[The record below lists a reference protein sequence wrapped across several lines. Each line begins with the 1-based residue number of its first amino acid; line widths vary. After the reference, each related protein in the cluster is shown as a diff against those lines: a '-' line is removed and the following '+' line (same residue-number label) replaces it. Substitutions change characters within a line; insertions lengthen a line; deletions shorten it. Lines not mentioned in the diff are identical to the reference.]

1 MSIIY
6 GGYLYFKIGT
16 MYAVITSTGNAG
28 GFIGSMLGAIII
40 SALNITATSILFFY
54 HRF

>member
-6 GGYLYFKIGT
+6 GRYFYDKIGT

-28 GFIGSMLGAIII
+28 GFIGSMLGALIIN
-40 SALNITATSILFFY
+40 ALNITASSINFLL
-54 HRF
+54 